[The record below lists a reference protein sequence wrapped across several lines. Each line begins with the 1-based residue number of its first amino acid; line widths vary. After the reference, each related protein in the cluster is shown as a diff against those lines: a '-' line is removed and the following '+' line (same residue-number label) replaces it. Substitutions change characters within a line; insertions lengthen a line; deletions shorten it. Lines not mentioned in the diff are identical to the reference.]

1 MIPVPETHSSAPLT
15 PGAPSAQM
23 IPIRDLIYE
32 SCGIYIP
39 DTRFRFLEERCIRRM
54 TAMHTESLMQ
64 YFSHLTSYAGRA
76 GEMKYLLNE
85 ITVGETCFFRN
96 QAQLEALRT
105 VVLPGIVA
113 AKNGQ
118 GLHHLRIWSAG
129 CSTGEEPYTLA
140 ILLAELG
147 GLLKNWTFEI
157 VATDLNE
164 NSVAKAK
171 EGIYGDYSLRNVK
184 EYYLQKYFEPDGDL
198 YRVKRE
204 VRSHIQFSRMNL
216 LDDSRM
222 VFMKGMDLILCCN
235 VLIYFDTAS
244 KRRVIQHF
252 YNNLLPN
259 SYFFLGHSESLFG
272 VMEEFKLVHFPGTTG
287 YLKLKRETVRA

>member
-23 IPIRDLIYE
+23 SPIRDLIYE

-76 GEMKYLLNE
+76 GEMKQLLNE

-171 EGIYGDYSLRNVK
+171 EGVYGDYSLRNVK